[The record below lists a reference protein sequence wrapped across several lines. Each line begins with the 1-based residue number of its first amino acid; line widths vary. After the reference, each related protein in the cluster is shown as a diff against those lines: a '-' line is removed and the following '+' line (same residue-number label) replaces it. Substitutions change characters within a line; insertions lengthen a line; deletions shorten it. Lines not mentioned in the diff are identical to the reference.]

1 MAWIRTCLSLIS
13 FGIGIEKLVQYLAET
28 QPGRNIDPANAERV
42 LGMSFTLLASLAMCA
57 AAYSHWQILR
67 RIERRD
73 FQYTSHGSPGIVVG
87 ISLIVI
93 GLLAFIA
100 AVLK

>member
-13 FGIGIEKLVQYLAET
+13 SGIGIEKLVQYLAET

-42 LGMSFTLLASLAMCA
+42 LGMSFILLGSMAMCA
-57 AAYSHWQILR
+57 AVYSHWQTLR

-73 FQYTSHGSPGIVVG
+73 FQ
-87 ISLIVI
+87 
-93 GLLAFIA
+93 
-100 AVLK
+100 